1 MATRIHP
8 KNVHEKSPKNV
19 HEMSPKKRTSR
30 GQKCPRNVTK
40 SVHEMSPLLSTRCHL
55 LCPRDVCHPFLK
67 PPLLL
72 LEYTRKLISHYNS
85 KIMFF
90 NCLLFQIGKF
100 SNWHTFVNSREGRVV
115 KIFINGRRMRTTS
128 PLIIRDGKA
137 CFART
142 SSGHRFKFLDTELQR

>member
-1 MATRIHP
+1 
-8 KNVHEKSPKNV
+8 
-19 HEMSPKKRTSR
+19 
-30 GQKCPRNVTK
+30 
-40 SVHEMSPLLSTRCHL
+40 
-55 LCPRDVCHPFLK
+55 
-67 PPLLL
+67 
-72 LEYTRKLISHYNS
+72 
-85 KIMFF
+85 MFF

-142 SSGHRFKFLDTELQR
+142 SSGHRFKFLDSELQRWLIWVFLFWKQFPELKYQYKLKVLKLFEKVQRVLHAPCPDTNLNSLTLNFKGSWIDFLL